1 MTLLDRVLLTIYA
14 LAVALI
20 SVFVISAFL
29 GLPPAWN
36 TMGILNAFSA
46 WQAVPIAALFFL
58 FSIRVLLSGLR
69 KERSTKTALTQKT
82 ELGEVRISMDALQN
96 VAQRA
101 ALSVRGIRE
110 AKTAVHTGEDGLL
123 ISTRVATYVQDN
135 VPTLSTYLQ
144 GVVKQSVEEST
155 GMTVKEVRVLVDDI
169 APANKVRLR

>member
-1 MTLLDRVLLTIYA
+1 MTLVDRVLLTVYA

-20 SVFVISAFL
+20 SIFVISAFL

-36 TMGILNAFSA
+36 AMAILNALSA

-69 KERSTKTALTQKT
+69 KERSSKTAITQKT
-82 ELGEVRISMDALQN
+82 ELGEVRISLDALQN

-110 AKTAVHTGEDGLL
+110 ARTGVHSAEDGLV
-123 ISTRVATYVQDN
+123 INTRVATSIQDN
-135 VPTLSTYLQ
+135 VPTLSATLQ
-144 GVVKQSVEEST
+144 GIVKQSVEEST
-155 GMTVKEVRVLVDDI
+155 GMSVKEVRVLIDDI
-169 APANKVRLR
+169 APANKVRVR